1 MRLLWFQC
9 CESYWHKGRGINFSK
24 RSENLNERRT
34 FKREAYGTC
43 GPVNW
48 KGKNKDQTSLQW
60 HIATWWQEMKI
71 KAMWGNSCT
80 RSSFH
85 YGSFLWCVCSLIFKS
100 LAGSQKLTPLITGN
114 ILRVLSCKSDCM
126 SKLPRVVLYRAA
138 SAPLTLDYMLGSC
151 WSRLSTSLAYF
162 VLSVSVTSLP
172 VLFCQNSLTFVGW
185 WWKKKWKRES
195 SSE

>member
-1 MRLLWFQC
+1 MPLIRTNIWKAATLQALHSRRQVRKYRCLTQLVTTENNPSDSDAATTPWFMLGQLQQHATSHYRVIFTRLLWFQC

-34 FKREAYGTC
+34 FKRDAYGTC

-48 KGKNKDQTSLQW
+48 KDKNKDQTSLQW

-71 KAMWGNSCT
+71 KAMRGNSCT

-100 LAGSQKLTPLITGN
+100 LAGSQK
-114 ILRVLSCKSDCM
+114 
-126 SKLPRVVLYRAA
+126 
-138 SAPLTLDYMLGSC
+138 
-151 WSRLSTSLAYF
+151 
-162 VLSVSVTSLP
+162 
-172 VLFCQNSLTFVGW
+172 
-185 WWKKKWKRES
+185 
-195 SSE
+195 